1 MTPEI
6 LINIFPHKESNYNLR
21 NSTVLQDR
29 TIKTVIYGS
38 ESVSSLRQEI
48 WDILPKK
55 KLCLLT
61 LFANKIR
68 E

>member
-1 MTPEI
+1 MTLEI

-55 KLCLLT
+55 NCVS
-61 LFANKIR
+61 
-68 E
+68 